1 MFQQLKQIQKL
12 QQIQNALKNE
22 KVEQEK
28 NGVKVKMNGKL
39 EVEDVELNPA
49 LSIDDQEKAVK
60 DCINDA
66 MKKMQLVVAQ
76 KMQSMG
82 MGGFGM

>member
-22 KVEQEK
+22 KIENEK
-28 NGVKVKMNGKL
+28 NGVKVRLNGKL
-39 EVEDVELNPA
+39 EVEDIELNAA

-66 MKKMQLVVAQ
+66 MKKAQMVVAR